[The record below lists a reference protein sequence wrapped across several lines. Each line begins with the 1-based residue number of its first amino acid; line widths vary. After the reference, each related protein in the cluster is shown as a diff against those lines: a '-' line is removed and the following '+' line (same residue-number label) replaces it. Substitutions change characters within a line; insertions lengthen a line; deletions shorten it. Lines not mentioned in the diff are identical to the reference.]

1 MWRETGR
8 TGYSGSSGEEVCPV
22 DPEEDASGE
31 SASFRREDIG
41 GTLPRS
47 EDRGYLI

>member
-1 MWRETGR
+1 MGRETGR

-31 SASFRREDIG
+31 SASFRREEIG
-41 GTLPRS
+41 DTLPPV
-47 EDRGYLI
+47 